1 MTHRLPQQQ
10 ATRRVTVLLIV
21 LAIGT
26 AAFGTEP
33 PPIPMR
39 DLPAANRPTTPNGPR
54 HVPGKPALPGPALTV
69 ERLNRL
75 AISGVTYH
83 DALQTLTGRPPVG
96 TTAAAAPAGPTVEQ
110 GRMPRDPFAIAADAT
125 APTTV
130 NASADTFQDAEPSVI
145 AVNVNNAT
153 YTSSAVIKY
162 VDTGE
167 RNQFGQIIWIPRN
180 HFATTTN
187 FSTFTRGMLPMPA
200 GYTRSGDPI
209 MAVNPYTGGIAP
221 KRIYCTGILFN
232 QGTVN
237 APSAI
242 GLWRSDNGGLTWA
255 GPTIVASQNGGGF
268 YTDKPSM
275 AVSWHTGT
283 LGNVYMTWTNLDTNN
298 PNSSSIWVARS
309 TDGGLSFPTR
319 AVITYDNAHMPSV
332 AVNTQTGAVYSVWVN
347 NRFED
352 IRFAQSTNAGVS
364 FGPHEVVAEGQQIR
378 NAIQGNS
385 NLARGVRAPTIPM
398 VRYNWVTQ
406 RLAVTWHAG
415 DANTDIW
422 YGYRPCSSN
431 CNYWGWEW
439 PKVVNDVTTRD
450 QFMPALDFNSS
461 GNTVITFYDRRND
474 ANNFLYQQFFA
485 YTDSTGIRLEANKQ
499 IGTLTSDP
507 INTFIGDYQDVWDHI
522 YPDGESATTSWIGI
536 PAGVLSEQ
544 YLSRI
549 FY

>member
-1 MTHRLPQQQ
+1 MTHRLPPQES
-10 ATRRVTVLLIV
+10 RRFIVFLIV
-21 LAIGT
+21 LAIG
-26 AAFGTEP
+26 AGAFATEP
-33 PPIPMR
+33 PPIPIR
-39 DLPAANRPTTPNGPR
+39 DLPPAHRPTTPDGPP
-54 HVPGKPALPGPALTV
+54 HIPAKPALPGPALTV

-75 AISGVTYH
+75 SISGVTYY

-96 TTAAAAPAGPTVEQ
+96 VTTAAAPADSVLAQ
-110 GRMPRDPFAIAADAT
+110 DSMPRNSFAIGANAAAT
-125 APTTV
+125 TTV

-153 YTSSAVIKY
+153 YTSSTVIKY

-167 RNQFGQIIWIPRN
+167 RQNGQIMWIPRN

-187 FSTFTRGMLPMPA
+187 FSTFTRGALPMPA
-200 GYTRSGDPI
+200 GYTRSGDPL
-209 MAVNPYTGGIAP
+209 MAVNPYTAGIAP

-242 GLWRSDNGGLTWA
+242 GVWRSDNGGLTWA
-255 GPTIVASQNGGGF
+255 GPTIVASQNGGGY
-268 YTDKPSM
+268 YTDKPSI
-275 AVSWHTGT
+275 AVSWHSGT
-283 LGNVYMTWTNLDTNN
+283 LGNVYVTWTNLDTNN
-298 PNSSSIWVARS
+298 VNGTSIWVARS
-309 TDGGLSFPTR
+309 TDGGLSFPHRT
-319 AVITYDNAHMPSV
+319 VITYDNAHMPSV

-352 IRFAQSTNAGVS
+352 IRFAQSTNAGTS

-378 NAIQGNS
+378 NAIQGNATL
-385 NLARGVRAPTIPM
+385 NGGVRAPTIPM
-398 VRYNWVTQ
+398 IRYNWVTQ
-406 RLAVTWHAG
+406 RLVVTWHAG

-422 YGYRPCSSN
+422 YGYRPCSAN

-439 PKVVNDVTTRD
+439 PKVVNDNTTRD

-474 ANNFLYQQFFA
+474 PANILYQEFFA
-485 YTDSTGIRLEANKQ
+485 YTDSTGVRLEANKQ

-507 INTFIGDYQDVWDHI
+507 RNTFIGDYQDVWDHH

-536 PAGVLSEQ
+536 PAGMLSEQ